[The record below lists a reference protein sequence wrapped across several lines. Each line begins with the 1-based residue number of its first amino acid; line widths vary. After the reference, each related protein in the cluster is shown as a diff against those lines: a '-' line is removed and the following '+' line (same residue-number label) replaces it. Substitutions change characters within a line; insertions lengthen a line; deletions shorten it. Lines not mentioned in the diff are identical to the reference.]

1 MHVIKTVKSTGLGLL
16 IIAVFLLASCSSSPE
31 NLKLIPTSTKAV
43 SVIDIYS
50 IGKKGK
56 LDEVSKMKFFRTFK
70 KEIRNENKRV
80 ARIIDELVEDPS
92 LSGINFNNDL
102 FAYLIDEA
110 KDEKFICFSTEI
122 NDQEK
127 FSEFIEDILGE
138 LEIDYDVEKEKNY
151 TYALIDKEVVL
162 GWDED
167 KAVLLIAQNRR
178 SRKNLDFEIEILMEL
193 EEKDQISV
201 NKNFNSFYKNKK
213 DISLWFSTDLFEDSY
228 DFKNIE
234 KQLDFELTDNYF
246 SSFLNFEDESIS
258 LLTDFSGNRD
268 VQKLLE
274 ENDIWDNS
282 FNENLLSYFPEESF
296 ATVSFSLN
304 PTACYDIFAK
314 EYEYST
320 GNGLY
325 IKDWFQSINGNAV
338 FSILGF
344 ENVEYNYL
352 GWGYGFNEDI
362 AQLLDRRYT
371 ISEAGYLSS
380 ENKELLNQ
388 GKTIQTS
395 TYNGRYCINIR
406 NILDNGGSV
415 QTAIENN
422 SEINWYEGGWDY
434 GKYIDVTK
442 EEYLPL
448 MSMSFDIQDDKVI
461 RTLIKNIPDEII
473 QKRNNYFEFKVNNRY
488 PAYFTFNENTV
499 FITNHKKSIKLFE
512 DGGYSSKNLGY
523 SSLSSEIKN
532 NNLFSYINLNYEEY
546 PTEIKKEIKNEQS
559 QKVEKL
565 FKTWEDFVKSV
576 EIKKVNNSP
585 LEIKFNTNSNGNNSL
600 NNIITIIDNNYY

>member
-16 IIAVFLLASCSSSPE
+16 IIAGFLLASCSSSPE
-31 NLKLIPTSTKAV
+31 NLKLIPASTKAV

-110 KDEKFICFSTEI
+110 IDEKFICFSIEI

-127 FSEFIEDILGE
+127 FSEFIEDILDE
-138 LEIDYDVEKEKNY
+138 LEIDYDLEKEKNY

-167 KAVLLIAQNRR
+167 KAVLLIAENRR

-193 EEKDQISV
+193 DEKDQISV

-304 PTACYDIFAK
+304 PTACYDIFSK

-325 IKDWFQSINGNAV
+325 LKDWFQSINGNAV

-473 QKRNNYFEFKVNNRY
+473 QKRNNYFEFKINNRY

-512 DGGYSSKNLGY
+512 DGGYSSKNLAY

-532 NNLFSYINLNYEEY
+532 NNLYSYINLNYEEY
-546 PTEIKKEIKNEQS
+546 PKEIKKEIKNEQS

-576 EIKKVNNSP
+576 EIKKVNNTP

-600 NNIITIIDNNYY
+600 NNIITIIDNNY